1 MIVKLLMSW
10 NIREGLEDEYFEFMM
25 QEFAPALLKLGLR
38 PTDAW
43 YTAYGDYPQIL
54 TGGIAEN
61 LKDLQQMLASEEWR
75 DLKKKL
81 LTYVTDY
88 EQKMI
93 RASGGF
99 QL

>member
-1 MIVKLLMSW
+1 MFKLLMSW
-10 NIREGLEDEYFEFMM
+10 NIRPGHEDEYFEFVVR
-25 QEFAPALLKLGLR
+25 EFGPALIKLGVR

-43 YTAYGDYPQIL
+43 YTQYGDGPQIL
-54 TGGIAEN
+54 QGGVVDKLES
-61 LKDLQQMLASEEWR
+61 LQHALASEEWR
-75 DLKKKL
+75 KMKTKL

-88 EQKMI
+88 SQKII